1 MEETPF
7 GYRVVTPE
15 EVDQAR
21 REGDEDAAPVLLD
34 VRTPQEYRSHRI
46 PGAIL
51 LPVQELAARWQE
63 LDPDRRTICIC
74 EHGIRSESAA
84 AFLAQRDFA
93 DVSTMRGGM
102 SRWVGEIE
110 RG

>member
-15 EVDQAR
+15 EVDRAR
-21 REGDEDAAPVLLD
+21 REGEDESVLLLD
-34 VRTPQEYRSHRI
+34 VRTAGEYRSHRI
-46 PGAIL
+46 PGAVL
-51 LPVQELAARWQE
+51 LPVRELAARWQE

-84 AFLAQRDFA
+84 AYLAQRDFA

-102 SRWVGEIE
+102 SRWTGEIE